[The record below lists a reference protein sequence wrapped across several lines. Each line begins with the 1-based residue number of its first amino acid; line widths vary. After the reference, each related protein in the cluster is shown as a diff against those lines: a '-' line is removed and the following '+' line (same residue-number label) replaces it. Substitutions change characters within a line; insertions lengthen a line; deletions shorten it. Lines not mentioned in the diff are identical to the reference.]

1 MGIFHASARSA
12 YDYLVLGLGNP
23 GLQYESTRHNA
34 GFLALDRLCARCGAV
49 LDRRRHHAR
58 IGEARVDSAR
68 LLLAAPETFM
78 NLSGEAAA
86 ELLRF
91 YKLPVERMIVLFD
104 DISLD
109 VGRLRVRRK
118 GSDGGHN
125 GIKNIIQITGSDA
138 FPRVKIG
145 VGAKPHPDYDL
156 KDWVLGRF
164 TDAQMQLLSPVL
176 DDAAEAVLLLVREGV
191 DAAMNRY
198 NR

>member
-34 GFLALDRLCARCGAV
+34 GFLALDRLCARCGV
-49 LDRRRHHAR
+49 SLDRRRHHAR

-91 YKLPVERMIVLFD
+91 YKLPIERMIVLFD

-125 GIKNIIQITGSDA
+125 GIKNIIQMTGSDA

-164 TDAQMQLLSPVL
+164 TDAQLQALSPVL